1 MKTTTSMSLVLFI
14 KRRTIRCIFAVSC
27 KDTKSRAQ
35 DKRISFFFM
44 PSNELDNPRIT
55 ILPSLWLGGN
65 DSSSLRSKP
74 SACRVTTTPT
84 PSCGPKK
91 GLQPQPK
98 ALPLSRG
105 RDATAPTRRSFI
117 KVLLPK
123 VGRREISYATELRL
137 FVFAP
142 LTKMRKSIHFWGIF
156 AHLSII
162 TKSGEYNKMN
172 W

>member
-1 MKTTTSMSLVLFI
+1 MKT
-14 KRRTIRCIFAVSC
+14 
-27 KDTKSRAQ
+27 
-35 DKRISFFFM
+35 
-44 PSNELDNPRIT
+44 RIT
-55 ILPSLWLGGN
+55 TLPSLRLGGN

-74 SACRVTTTPT
+74 LAWRVTTTPT

-91 GLQPQPK
+91 GALRAKARENRLRLSKLKVNFRLHSACTIFQPQPK

-156 AHLSII
+156 AHLSKI
-162 TKSGEYNKMN
+162 TKSREYNKRN